1 MGHIPSEVLEQAAA
15 LVDQADRVV
24 CLTGAGVS
32 AESGIP
38 TFRDAQRGLWSR
50 YRPEEL
56 ASPEAFDAHPGR
68 VWRWYMWRLGLV
80 ERARPNPGHRAL
92 AQLARLVPHLTLIT
106 QNVDSLHEAAG
117 SPDVIHLHGRLDRF
131 RCHDCEQPYALR
143 PQDREADRPPS
154 CPRCGGRVRPDV
166 VWFGEPL
173 PPRPWQA
180 ALAAVAACDC
190 MWAVGTSGVVYPAAQ
205 LPQMARERGARLLV
219 VNPEP
224 TELDPWATITLSGPS
239 GAVLPA
245 LVARVAARRSRA
257 ESRGGA

>member
-1 MGHIPSEVLEQAAA
+1 MVHIPQEVLERAAA

-56 ASPEAFDAHPGR
+56 ASPEAFEADPGR

-80 ERARPNPGHRAL
+80 EQAQPNPGHGAL
-92 AQLARLVPHLTLIT
+92 AQLARLVSHLTLIT

-117 SPDVIHLHGRLDRF
+117 SPEVVHLHGRLDRF
-131 RCHDCEQPYALR
+131 RCHDCGQPYPLR
-143 PQDREADRPPS
+143 PQDREADRPPT

-173 PPRPWQA
+173 PSQPWQT

-190 MWAVGTSGVVYPAAQ
+190 MLVVGTSAMVYPAAQ
-205 LPQMARERGARLLV
+205 LPQVARDRGARLLL

-224 TELDPWATITLSGPS
+224 TPLDTWAEIRLSGPS
-239 GAVLPA
+239 GVVLPA
-245 LVARVAARRSRA
+245 LVARVEARKGRPRSSEAA
-257 ESRGGA
+257 